1 MPKKIEPVAKL
12 YVLDRDHH
20 KMRSNLPSLNGLRL
34 FEAVSRC
41 GSFKRAAQELD
52 LTPGAISHGINSL
65 EEWLGVELFDR
76 SRELVLSSAGQRYL
90 PYVKE
95 ALSMIVKGT
104 SETLASDRDAYDA
117 AAAGVGL
124 KIGAVRVEPDRGAG
138 RCRRASRSPAPYL
151 STSSGIHSR

>member
-1 MPKKIEPVAKL
+1 VPKKIEPVAKL
-12 YVLDRDHH
+12 NVLDRDHH

-34 FEAVSRC
+34 FEAVARC

-95 ALSMIVKGT
+95 ALSRIVKGT
-104 SETLASDRDAYDA
+104 SETLASDPDAHDT
-117 AAAGVGL
+117 AGAVVEL
-124 KIGAVRVEPDRGAG
+124 KIGVQ
-138 RCRRASRSPAPYL
+138 
-151 STSSGIHSR
+151 